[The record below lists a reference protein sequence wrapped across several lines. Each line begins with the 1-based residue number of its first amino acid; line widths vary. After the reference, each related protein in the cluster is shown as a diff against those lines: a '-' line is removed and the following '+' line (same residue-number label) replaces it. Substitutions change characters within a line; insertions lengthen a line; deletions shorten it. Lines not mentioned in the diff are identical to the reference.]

1 MLSQQPNFYSVFQ
14 PSDSNIDEIDF
25 SESNCDQTS
34 TITSIVLTTEEIYH
48 VLSNLDENKAT
59 GPDKIPAALLKNCA
73 SSISKSLCELFNK
86 SLASDNLPDEWKLS
100 HIIPIPKKC
109 PNDEVTN
116 YRPISLLSVVSK
128 VLERCIYN
136 QLILHVSSQLHH
148 LQFGFLRDKSTT
160 SQLLHVINEI
170 NKALENREQ
179 IYSIYLDFAK
189 AFDEVDHILLSKK
202 LRNFGITGKILNWFN
217 NYLSNRL
224 QKVTVLGS
232 TPQPLPILS
241 GVPQGSILGAL
252 LFLVLV
258 NDLPDS
264 ISRRS
269 SVALFADDTKCYRS
283 VTRVS
288 DCEILPSDLH
298 NLVQW
303 CSNWKMD
310 LNLSKCAVSHMSR
323 NRQPIHYDYELL
335 GHSIKVV
342 DAQKDLGVVLS
353 SDLKWN
359 KHVDI
364 TSSKAKRMLGFNRR
378 VAMNINDFQVGKV
391 LYLSLV
397 RGLFAYASQ
406 VWSPQTVSNIAK
418 IEKVQRRA
426 TKFILSLPYKTEISY
441 KERLQTIHILPVC
454 YWQEYLIWTWYI
466 STNA

>member
-1 MLSQQPNFYSVFQ
+1 M
-14 PSDSNIDEIDF
+14 I
-25 SESNCDQTS
+25 
-34 TITSIVLTTEEIYH
+34 
-48 VLSNLDENKAT
+48 
-59 GPDKIPAALLKNCA
+59 
-73 SSISKSLCELFNK
+73 
-86 SLASDNLPDEWKLS
+86 
-100 HIIPIPKKC
+100 
-109 PNDEVTN
+109 
-116 YRPISLLSVVSK
+116 R
-128 VLERCIYN
+128 
-136 QLILHVSSQLHH
+136 
-148 LQFGFLRDKSTT
+148 
-160 SQLLHVINEI
+160 
-170 NKALENREQ
+170 
-179 IYSIYLDFAK
+179 
-189 AFDEVDHILLSKK
+189 VDHILLLKK
-202 LRNFGITGKILNWFN
+202 LRNFGITGKLLNWFN

-232 TPQPLPILS
+232 TSQPLPVLS
-241 GVPQGSILGAL
+241 GVPQGSILGPL
-252 LFLVLV
+252 LFLVFV

-264 ISRRS
+264 ISRQS
-269 SVALFADDTKCYRS
+269 SVALFADDTKCYRP

-288 DCEILPSDLH
+288 DYEILQSDLH

-364 TSSKAKRMLGFNRR
+364 TSSKANRMLGFVRR
-378 VAMNINDFQVGKV
+378 VAMNINDFQVRKV

-397 RGLFAYASQ
+397 RGLFAHASQ
-406 VWSPQTVSNIAK
+406 VWSPQTVSNIVK

-426 TKFILSLPYKTEISY
+426 TKLILSLPYKTDISY

-454 YWQEYLIWTWYI
+454 YWHEYLDMVYI
-466 STNA
+466 YKCLVYKSDENISIKRRGRVTRMNDITNGILLEIPRSRTVAYKNSFYVRAPSVWNTLPKDLRDTTRSVSSFKTNLCQFYNKLLDDIFDPEDSRTYKTVCIKCHSTRSLLTLSTSSCR